1 MVHTADRRVALVQLP
16 ALLALGGR
24 DQGLLQRL
32 VDGIQHGI
40 HGLLVDQTVESL
52 ASGSRH

>member
-1 MVHTADRRVALVQLP
+1 MMVHTATAELTWFSCPRCSHSVA
-16 ALLALGGR
+16 AIRG
-24 DQGLLQRL
+24 L

>member
-1 MVHTADRRVALVQLP
+1 MVHTADRRVDLVQLP
-16 ALLALGGR
+16 VLALGGR
-24 DQGLLQRL
+24 GQGL

>member
-1 MVHTADRRVALVQLP
+1 MVHTADRRVDLVQLR
-16 ALLALGGR
+16 ALPALGGR
-24 DQGLLQRL
+24 DQGL

-40 HGLLVDQTVESL
+40 PGLLVDQTVESL

>member
-1 MVHTADRRVALVQLP
+1 LVQLP

-24 DQGLLQRL
+24 DHGL

-52 ASGSRH
+52 ASGIQY

>member
-1 MVHTADRRVALVQLP
+1 MVHTADRRVDLVQLP

-24 DQGLLQRL
+24 DQGL

-52 ASGSRH
+52 TSGFRH

>member
-1 MVHTADRRVALVQLP
+1 MVHTADRRVDLVQLP

-32 VDGIQHGI
+32 IDGIQHGI
-40 HGLLVDQTVESL
+40 HGLVDQTVESL

>member
-1 MVHTADRRVALVQLP
+1 MVHTADRRVDLVQL
-16 ALLALGGR
+16 AVLLALGGR
-24 DQGLLQRL
+24 GQGL

-40 HGLLVDQTVESL
+40 NGVLVDQTVESL